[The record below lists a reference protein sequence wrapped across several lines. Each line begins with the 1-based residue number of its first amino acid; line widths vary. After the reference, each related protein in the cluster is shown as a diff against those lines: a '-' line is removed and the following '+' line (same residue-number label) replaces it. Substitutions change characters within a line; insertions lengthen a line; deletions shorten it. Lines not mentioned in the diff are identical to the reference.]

1 MSRAPWHA
9 LLAPLPADAR
19 VQRKPVVP
27 SELRGSPTSAAIAGW
42 EQLTVLLSAG
52 EAGLRHVLVTLDE
65 TGRAISAGDLA
76 LFEAHVTD
84 ASGAALIDHVQE
96 SIGGRFEPDG
106 RFLGTRWRTTGR
118 YPPETE
124 EPPLDSVPSAPSEAE
139 AEALRALVADVLA
152 RAPARAADDPD

>member
-1 MSRAPWHA
+1 MSRPPWHA

-19 VQRKPVVP
+19 VQRKPVLP
-27 SELRGSPTSAAIAGW
+27 PELRGSPTSAAIAGW
-42 EQLTVLLSAG
+42 EQLTVLISAG

-76 LFEAHVTD
+76 LFQARVTD
-84 ASGAALIDHVQE
+84 ASGAVLIDHLQE

-106 RFLGTRWRTTGR
+106 RFLGTRWRVTGR

-124 EPPLDSVPSAPSEAE
+124 EPPLESVPSAPSKAE
-139 AEALRALVADVLA
+139 TEALRALVADVLA
-152 RAPARAADDPD
+152 HAPRSAEDDA